1 MAWIKCGS
9 PYLVLFL
16 LILKYI
22 LLSSRALFVN
32 LDVVELVILGKWQWR
47 VAEMLLWYENI
58 SKDFMDREKFGKTV
72 LWMRSIRQRLTL
84 PVCWMVW
91 TARMRESGGKLV
103 YEMRAGIKTMKEE
116 LRKQAKKE
124 KRSNVL
130 LFVSR
135 GLFIYCTFVCFYVF
149 VLDHVYLYSNR

>member
-1 MAWIKCGS
+1 
-9 PYLVLFL
+9 
-16 LILKYI
+16 
-22 LLSSRALFVN
+22 
-32 LDVVELVILGKWQWR
+32 
-47 VAEMLLWYENI
+47 
-58 SKDFMDREKFGKTV
+58 
-72 LWMRSIRQRLTL
+72 
-84 PVCWMVW
+84 
-91 TARMRESGGKLV
+91 MRESGGKLV